1 MEIYT
6 IGHSGKT
13 AEEFFGALRTAG
25 ISRVIDIRLNNKS
38 QLLGFT
44 KGDDLRFFLREICGS
59 TYEHEPILAP
69 TAEILTA
76 YRKKA
81 LDWGGY
87 EEQFLRLITERR
99 IQDRLEQ
106 EAFHLVITDPIW
118 KAWLL
123 KSYELGVYDAESFQG
138 KYVLTV
144 SLGEPLDG
152 WCYKLVAAV
161 MKLRARPKA

>member
-25 ISRVIDIRLNNKS
+25 ITRVIDLRLNNKS
-38 QLLGFT
+38 QLLGFA

-59 TYEHEPILAP
+59 TYEHEPMLAP

-99 IQDRLEQ
+99 IQDRLKK
-106 EAFHLVITDPIW
+106 EAFHVPT
-118 KAWLL
+118 ALL
-123 KSYELGVYDAESFQG
+123 CSEEHP
-138 KYVLTV
+138 TH
-144 SLGEPLDG
+144 
-152 WCYKLVAAV
+152 CHRRLVAEYLQEAWGEV
-161 MKLRARPKA
+161 HIRHL